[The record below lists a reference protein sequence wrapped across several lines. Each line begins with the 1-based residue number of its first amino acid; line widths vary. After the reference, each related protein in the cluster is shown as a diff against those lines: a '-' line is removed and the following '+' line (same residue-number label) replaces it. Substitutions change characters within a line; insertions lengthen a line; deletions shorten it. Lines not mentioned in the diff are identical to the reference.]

1 MYVMN
6 RKFQEM
12 IMVSQTRNMIK
23 LRLRYQNENLSN
35 CNPPNGKKP
44 QIQTQKWRINPN
56 QRPTLNPTNET

>member
-35 CNPPNGKKP
+35 CNPPNGKK
-44 QIQTQKWRINPN
+44 TSNPN
-56 QRPTLNPTNET
+56 PKMTN